1 MASTGKGIGLGAM
14 SAGIVLIYGGLK
26 GYSPL
31 KAIQNVIQGKPASA
45 GQSANALT
53 QGGTNSS
60 TGTASNATSSFSGD
74 SAAKLWIAQG
84 GNPAK
89 ASIAA
94 CIVSHESGG
103 NAAAE
108 SANPDGGTN
117 VGLYQLD
124 TPGGKGAGYTVDQL
138 KDPALNTRVAIKASN
153 NGNDWSA
160 WATAPMCGV

>member
-1 MASTGKGIGLGAM
+1 MANSGKGLGLGAV
-14 SAGIVLIYGGLK
+14 SIGLLFVYGGLK

-31 KAIQNVIQGKPASA
+31 KALQNIIQGKPASI
-45 GQSANALT
+45 GQSSNALT
-53 QGGTNSS
+53 SGGTNNSPIS
-60 TGTASNATSSFSGD
+60 APNLGSYSNSA
-74 SAAKLWIAQG
+74 AAKLWVQEG

-124 TPGGKGAGYTVDQL
+124 TPGGKGAGYTIEQL
-138 KDPALNTRVAIKASN
+138 KDPATNTRVAIQASS
-153 NGNDWSA
+153 NGQDWSA
-160 WATAPMCGV
+160 WSTAPMCGV